1 MSRRKRNWQA
11 KKAFDA
17 RALARVLTMP
27 EEAFAGRYGMETV
40 RVPKSK
46 WRDAGDF
53 YAFRDNG
60 SDILA
65 VAHLDTV
72 VDHSQRKAEFY
83 VTDNGLAVV
92 SGALDDRL
100 GAYAILELL
109 PKLGVT
115 HDVLL
120 TTGEESG
127 QSTASYFDT
136 AKDYKWV
143 IEFDRM
149 GTDVVMYQYDDEG
162 AREAVRAAGAVPGK
176 GSFSDIAYLDDL
188 GVKCFNWGIGY
199 RGNYHSVDG
208 YAYLNDTFA
217 MVEKYRKFRALHG
230 DTAMPHVPEP
240 VKGYSGGYRGLL
252 ADEFDDKQ
260 CWWCSQYT
268 VDLVTGYCTNP
279 ACTACQDC
287 GEFEVSC
294 MCWLPAEARTRETR
308 EHLLAIAAAEDA
320 NASALSEYDR
330 GDGETADDLERE
342 PECRHLNYT
351 TCGCNNGLQE
361 PTANVA

>member
-1 MSRRKRNWQA
+1 MSRRKRNWQV

-17 RALARVLTMP
+17 RRLSQLLTMP

-40 RVPKSK
+40 KVPKSR

-53 YAFRDNG
+53 YAFKDNG

-72 VDHSQRKAEFY
+72 VEHARRKAEFY
-83 VTDNGLAVV
+83 MTGNGLAVV

-109 PKLGVT
+109 PRLGVT

-127 QSTASYFDT
+127 QSTASYFET
-136 AKDYKWV
+136 AKEYKWV
-143 IEFDRM
+143 IEFDR
-149 GTDVVMYQYDDEG
+149 GIVGSQPDVVMYQYDDES
-162 AREAVRAAGAVPGK
+162 AREAVRAAGAVPGR
-176 GSFSDIAYLDDL
+176 GSFSDIAYLEDL

-199 RGNYHSVDG
+199 QGNYHSVDG

-230 DTAMPHVPEP
+230 DTVMPHVPEP
-240 VKGYSGGYRGLL
+240 VKDYSGGYSSLFL
-252 ADEFDDKQ
+252 NEFDDKK
-260 CWWCSQYT
+260 CWWCSAYA
-268 VDLVTGYCTNP
+268 VDLTTGYCTE
-279 ACTACQDC
+279 CTVCQDC

-308 EHLLAIAAAEDA
+308 EHLLAIAASTGDDEESDA
-320 NASALSEYDR
+320 ADASADE
-330 GDGETADDLERE
+330 EA
-342 PECRHLNYT
+342 
-351 TCGCNNGLQE
+351 
-361 PTANVA
+361 VA